1 MTSHQSSEDLL
12 QPGHIVKVISFV
24 TFCAL
29 LLPAWPSCFIQF
41 PHTFFYAFIL
51 SSNLL
56 YFCYVTT
63 YFLLFFLL
71 SFYFPLLLSVSFC
84 FHLFPPDSS
93 FSSFFLLFFMFP
105 HAFSCLHLFPSSFCF
120 LSFAS
125 FSPAFICFFLP
136 YPPSFSRC
144 FYVHFR
150 LLLLVQLPSV
160 SSSSFPCP

>member
-51 SSNLL
+51 SSNIL
-56 YFCYVTT
+56 YFFYVTT

-71 SFYFPLLLSVSFC
+71 SFYFLLLLSVSFC
-84 FHLFPPDSS
+84 LHLFPPDSS
-93 FSSFFLLFFMFP
+93 VSSFFLLFFMLSP
-105 HAFSCLHLFPSSFCF
+105 ACICF
-120 LSFAS
+120 L
-125 FSPAFICFFLP
+125 
-136 YPPSFSRC
+136 
-144 FYVHFR
+144 
-150 LLLLVQLPSV
+150 LPSV
-160 SSSSFPCP
+160 SSHLHLFLLLSSVSSCHLLLPFLAVFMFTSAFFC